1 MVVMG
6 LVEVTTLHGVGIGES
21 ELSPSLEVES
31 SSLGDSLRMACSDC
45 DPLQAMPPTMT
56 LESSPSDNRCK
67 LSRWSTMNSRS
78 LKGMASLR

>member
-1 MVVMG
+1 MG

-56 LESSPSDNRCK
+56 L
-67 LSRWSTMNSRS
+67 
-78 LKGMASLR
+78 